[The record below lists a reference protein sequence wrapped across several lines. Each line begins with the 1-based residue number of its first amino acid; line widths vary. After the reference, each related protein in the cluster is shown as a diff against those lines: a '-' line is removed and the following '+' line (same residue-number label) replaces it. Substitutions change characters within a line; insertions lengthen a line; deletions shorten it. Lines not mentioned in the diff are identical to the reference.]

1 MRQARDAL
9 LVTHGGPLLD
19 PIVPLLRRSSFTIH
33 RAPAEAAS
41 IELMQTSPFD
51 LIVIEYPIEGSS
63 MNAIVSAVRAPES
76 ASRNAGLMVVADDTG
91 TAAVE
96 PLVGGGINRIVRRS
110 HVGSEFLMA
119 LADLL
124 AVEPRRP
131 LRAVIRVKVMASSNT
146 SNMILAQTENL
157 SASGMLVRGSVRHF
171 PVGSEIDFQ
180 LVLPGAQEPVRG
192 RAQVVRHAQW
202 RRERIEGFGVR
213 FTNLSPNA
221 AVRIKNLLEGSD

>member
-9 LVTHGGPLLD
+9 FVTHGGPLLD
-19 PIVPLLRRSSFTIH
+19 PIIPLLRRSSFTIH
-33 RAPAEAAS
+33 RAPAEASS

-51 LIVIEYPIEGSS
+51 LIVIEYPVDGSS
-63 MNAIVSAVRAPES
+63 INAIVTAVRAPES
-76 ASRNAGLMVVADDTG
+76 ASRHAGVMVVADDAE

-96 PLVGGGINRIVRRS
+96 PLVGSGINRIVRRS

-131 LRAVIRVKVMASSNT
+131 LRAVIRVKVMASNT

-213 FTNLSPNA
+213 FTSLSPNG
-221 AVRIKNLLEGSD
+221 AVRIKSILEGSE